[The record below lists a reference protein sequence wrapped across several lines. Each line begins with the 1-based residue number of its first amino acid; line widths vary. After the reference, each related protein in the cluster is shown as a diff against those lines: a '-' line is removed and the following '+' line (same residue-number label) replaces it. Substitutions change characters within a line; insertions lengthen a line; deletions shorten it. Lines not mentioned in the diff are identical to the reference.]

1 MTYIYDKRL
10 RDDGD
15 NGYEDIRVSRWSDE
29 GLIYL
34 VLGEGNLE
42 TRVTLSPKTACRLGW
57 ALLDAESSRPR
68 LEPDEVN
75 DPVQP

>member
-15 NGYEDIRVSRWSDE
+15 MGYEDIRVSRWSDE
-29 GLIYL
+29 GFIYL